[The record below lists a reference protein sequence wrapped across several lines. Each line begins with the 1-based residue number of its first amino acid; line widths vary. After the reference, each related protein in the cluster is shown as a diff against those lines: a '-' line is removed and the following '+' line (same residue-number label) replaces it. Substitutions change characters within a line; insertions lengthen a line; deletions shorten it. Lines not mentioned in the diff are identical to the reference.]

1 MSLQNDLLLRVA
13 RGEKVERPPVW
24 LMRQAGRFLTEYR
37 EVRAKAGSFK
47 NMISHPEIAAEVTLQ
62 PVDLIGVDAA
72 IIFSD
77 ILVLPEAIGLD
88 YQMIEKKGPFFPE
101 TVRTM
106 EDLDRLHPIQ
116 EESNLDYTI
125 EAIKIVKQELNG
137 RVPLIGFAGAP
148 WTIFCYM
155 TEGQGSKTF
164 SVSRKLLYRDP
175 EFSHRLMS
183 MITDSTIVY
192 LKQQIAAGADIVQVF
207 DSWAGVLGRDI
218 YEVYGIPYLQR
229 ICDAITEVP
238 VILFSKGAF
247 HSIDLLGQLD
257 CQVIGLDWLIEPEA
271 VHMMAPGK
279 AFQGNMDPAA
289 LYADHDL
296 IKAQTLHMLAQFPPG
311 RHIANLGHGIYPDL
325 PRDGVQLF
333 VDTVQSY
340 RYPDYDIEAGSLGEE
355 AGTFQ

>member
-1 MSLQNDLLLRVA
+1 MTLKNDLLLRVA

-24 LMRQAGRFLTEYR
+24 LMRQAGRFLTEYK

-47 NMISHPEIAAEVTLQ
+47 QMIAQPAYAAEVTVQ

-88 YQMIEKKGPFFPE
+88 YEMIEKKGPFFPR
-101 TVRTM
+101 TVRTLK
-106 EDLDRLHPIQ
+106 DLDTLHPI
-116 EESNLDYTI
+116 EEHSNLEHTL
-125 EAIKIVKQELNG
+125 EAIRMVKQELDG

-164 SVSRKLLYRDP
+164 SVARSLIYRDP

-183 MITDSTIVY
+183 MITESTIMY
-192 LKQQIAAGADIVQVF
+192 LKAQVAAGADIVQVF
-207 DSWAGVLGRDI
+207 DSWAGVLGRDL
-218 YEVYGIPYLQR
+218 YEVYAIPYLEK
-229 ICDAITEVP
+229 ICNAITEVP
-238 VILFSKGAF
+238 VIVFSKGAF

-257 CQVIGLDWLIEPEA
+257 CQVIGLDWLVEPQA
-271 VHMMAPGK
+271 VPMLAPGK

-289 LYADHDL
+289 LYADLDL
-296 IKAQTLHMLAQFPPG
+296 VEAQTLHMLNQFPPG

-325 PRDGVQLF
+325 PREAVQCF
-333 VDTVQSY
+333 VNTVKGYQY
-340 RYPDYDIEAGSLGEE
+340 GDYDLNLDHSVEA
-355 AGTFQ
+355 

>member
-1 MSLQNDLLLRVA
+1 
-13 RGEKVERPPVW
+13 
-24 LMRQAGRFLTEYR
+24 MRQAGRFLTEYKV
-37 EVRAKAGSFK
+37 VRARAGSFK
-47 NMISHPEIAAEVTLQ
+47 QMIAQPEFAAEVTLQ

-101 TVRTM
+101 TVRTLK
-106 EDLDRLHPIQ
+106 DLDRLHPI
-116 EESNLDYTI
+116 EENSNLEHTLD
-125 EAIKIVKQELNG
+125 AIRMVKQDLDG

-164 SVSRKLLYRDP
+164 SIARSLIYSDP

-183 MITDSTIVY
+183 MITESTIMY
-192 LKQQIAAGADIVQVF
+192 LKAQVAAGADIVQVF
-207 DSWAGVLGRDI
+207 DSWAGVLGRDL
-218 YEVYGIPYLQR
+218 YEVYAIPYLER

-271 VHMMAPGK
+271 VPMLAPGK

-289 LYADHDL
+289 LYADLDL
-296 IKAQTLHMLAQFPPG
+296 VEAQTIHMLNQFPPG

-325 PRDGVQLF
+325 PREAVQCF
-333 VDTVQSY
+333 VDTVKGYQ
-340 RYPDYDIEAGSLGEE
+340 YDHYDLDDDSMVEASQ
-355 AGTFQ
+355 A